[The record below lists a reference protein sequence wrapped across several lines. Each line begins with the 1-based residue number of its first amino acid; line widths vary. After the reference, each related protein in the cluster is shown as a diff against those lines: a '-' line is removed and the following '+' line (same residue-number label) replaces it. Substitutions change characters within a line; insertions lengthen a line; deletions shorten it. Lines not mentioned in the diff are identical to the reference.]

1 MTKRRSDN
9 EFGDKSREKS
19 LRLFMPGGAQ
29 GPGRGPR
36 KGRGGRP
43 TKEFYEWLGSVL
55 YDPRVRARFEAILF
69 ESRDPELF
77 LKALAWGAT
86 HLAKTGTP
94 PHDPE
99 DGEPL
104 EFRLEVT

>member
-1 MTKRRSDN
+1 MPKRASTNGFD
-9 EFGDKSREKS
+9 DKSGEKS
-19 LRLFMPGGAQ
+19 PRLFAPGGPQ

-43 TKEFYEWLGSVL
+43 TKEFYDWLGSVL
-55 YDPRVRARFEAILF
+55 YDPRVRARFEAILL
-69 ESRDPELF
+69 ESPDPELF
-77 LKALAWGAT
+77 LKALAWGVE
-86 HLAKTGTP
+86 HLAKTGLP
-94 PHDPE
+94 PHEPE